1 MFDDIQDNT
10 HFYDLVINNKIKNYR
25 IFEFEGKYPE
35 KIVIGQ
41 RMGQILNEKNHPL
54 KNVIN
59 KYNVK
64 NIPLELS
71 LNRNTAAL
79 GAAQSAIHED
89 NVK

>member
-1 MFDDIQDNT
+1 
-10 HFYDLVINNKIKNYR
+10 
-25 IFEFEGKYPE
+25 
-35 KIVIGQ
+35 
-41 RMGQILNEKNHPL
+41 MGQILNEKNHPL